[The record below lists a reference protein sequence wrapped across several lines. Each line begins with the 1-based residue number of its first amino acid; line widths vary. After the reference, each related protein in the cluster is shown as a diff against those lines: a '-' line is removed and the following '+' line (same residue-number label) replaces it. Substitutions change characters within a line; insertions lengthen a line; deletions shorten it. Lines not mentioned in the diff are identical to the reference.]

1 MRCCLPSLRPAAFPP
16 PSPPRISAGFVRCFN
31 STTQP
36 SDSSSVPRQLRL
48 LDFLSRPGIA
58 QATAGQTRS
67 PRFRRD
73 PFVRDV
79 ASDPGRATVPRVTAP
94 HMLPSAV
101 ATASAPA
108 TSRISWLNPTPQ
120 TITVYAS
127 PWSSPSTTQHSL
139 PGGRYPFPGPDFHR
153 LDRASFAWRTA
164 PPSSSTLSRTPIP
177 ARAVKSCSNITER
190 SHDPGSMSRRTTQG
204 STEPD
209 NPTVRHAPSK
219 PDAAP
224 DSRTARCPEAYMRL
238 RATQPEPSPARP
250 NISSRAASGRR
261 SRCGSP
267 ISSVSCGSIAFDCAA
282 HLGRRTSSCSPQSR
296 RTCASWPKLLNRG
309 RRPLLP
315 DKGGENQTTDQPR
328 RSEISPLRPNKRLP
342 DAS

>member
-1 MRCCLPSLRPAAFPP
+1 MCACANSRTMRSAIGPRASICWIEDGPLTASEPPTSSTAPLLAATRAPRMVHRRQMRCCLPSLRPAAFPP
-16 PSPPRISAGFVRCFN
+16 PSPPPISVGFVRCFN
-31 STTQP
+31 GTTQP

-58 QATAGQTRS
+58 KATAGQTRS

-79 ASDPGRATVPRVTAP
+79 ASDPGRATVPRITAP

-153 LDRASFAWRTA
+153 LDRASWLCHTNG
-164 PPSSSTLSRTPIP
+164 SR
-177 ARAVKSCSNITER
+177 KGCS
-190 SHDPGSMSRRTTQG
+190 QG
-204 STEPD
+204 
-209 NPTVRHAPSK
+209 
-219 PDAAP
+219 
-224 DSRTARCPEAYMRL
+224 
-238 RATQPEPSPARP
+238 
-250 NISSRAASGRR
+250 
-261 SRCGSP
+261 
-267 ISSVSCGSIAFDCAA
+267 
-282 HLGRRTSSCSPQSR
+282 
-296 RTCASWPKLLNRG
+296 
-309 RRPLLP
+309 
-315 DKGGENQTTDQPR
+315 
-328 RSEISPLRPNKRLP
+328 
-342 DAS
+342 

>member
-1 MRCCLPSLRPAAFPP
+1 MRRCLPSLRPAAFPP
-16 PSPPRISAGFVRCFN
+16 PSPPPISVGFVRCFN
-31 STTQP
+31 GTTQP

-58 QATAGQTRS
+58 KATAGQTRS

-79 ASDPGRATVPRVTAP
+79 ASDPGRATVPRITAP

-153 LDRASFAWRTA
+153 LDRASFAWRTTNPS
-164 PPSSSTLSRTPIP
+164 PPSGWVEDFHLRAIEH
-177 ARAVKSCSNITER
+177 ARHTTER
-190 SHDPGSMSRRTTQG
+190 LRRG
-204 STEPD
+204 GR
-209 NPTVRHAPSK
+209 RH
-219 PDAAP
+219 
-224 DSRTARCPEAYMRL
+224 RL
-238 RATQPEPSPARP
+238 RVAGEAIVCVATGW
-250 NISSRAASGRR
+250 SR
-261 SRCGSP
+261 
-267 ISSVSCGSIAFDCAA
+267 
-282 HLGRRTSSCSPQSR
+282 
-296 RTCASWPKLLNRG
+296 
-309 RRPLLP
+309 
-315 DKGGENQTTDQPR
+315 
-328 RSEISPLRPNKRLP
+328 LR
-342 DAS
+342 